1 MSKYTVVLTSK
12 AKRQLDKFPDDVV
25 NAIIKTLESLET
37 NPRPLGCKK
46 LKGREGYRIRTGNY
60 RIIYDIIDEVLIIEI
75 IAIGHRKEI
84 YR

>member
-12 AKRQLDKFPDDVV
+12 AKKQLDKFSDDVV
-25 NAIIKTLESLET
+25 SAIINTLESLET

-60 RIIYDIIDEVLIIEI
+60 RIIYDIIDEVLIIEV
-75 IAIGHRKEI
+75 IAIGHRKDI